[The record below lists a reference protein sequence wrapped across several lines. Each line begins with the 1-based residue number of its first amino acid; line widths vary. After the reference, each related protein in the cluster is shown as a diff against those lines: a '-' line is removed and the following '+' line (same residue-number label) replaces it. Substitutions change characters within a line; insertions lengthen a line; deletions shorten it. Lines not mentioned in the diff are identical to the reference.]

1 MSKFIGLTKRNL
13 LIYFKDK
20 AAIFFSMLTPLIVF
34 TLYILFLRGTIVDG
48 LNEASSMLNGLITKE
63 NLDAIAN
70 GLLLSG
76 VMGSA
81 LITVP
86 YSTLTTIIK
95 DRENKIDYDISATP
109 MSRVQII
116 LSYFTASAICAFIMT
131 TIVMTAGLIILMSNY
146 EMYLETTDILKLIG
160 INCLGSICST
170 AVFMLIMIFMKSS
183 STSSSFFGLLSA
195 ASGFVIG
202 AYIPLHQFSETVQT
216 ICNIFPQT
224 GITCLIRNTILSG
237 LLNHIDGDL
246 NGIDDG
252 MFVKTIRESFSFA
265 MRLFEKDYS
274 VSQTLIYVA
283 IITVVVIIALGVIY
297 PRVYKRK

>member
-160 INCLGSICST
+160 INGLGSICST